1 MQECMDWR
9 SVTFDWN
16 RARAFLVTAE
26 EGSLSA
32 AARALKLAQPT
43 LGRQVEALEAELGVA
58 LFERSGRGL
67 RLSPAGHE
75 LLEHVRLMGEGARAL
90 SLAAWGQ
97 TEALEGEVAIS
108 ASDAYASYLLPPILE
123 HLHATEP
130 RIRIE
135 VVVSNDLSD
144 LSRREADIAVR
155 NVRPTEPDLI
165 ARKVRD
171 AMARLYAAPGYL
183 DRIGRPQ
190 TKAGFSG
197 AEFIEIDA
205 KGSLMNLLNT
215 HGFALETAN
224 FPYRCRNFT
233 VMWEMVRRGMGIG
246 ILDDRI
252 GDADPAVERA
262 VPEFEPIAF
271 PVWLVAH
278 RDIARSRRLR
288 VVFDALAEGLGTT
301 TGGGSG

>member
-1 MQECMDWR
+1 MDWR

-16 RARAFLVTAE
+16 RTRAFLVTAE

-75 LLEHVRLMGEGARAL
+75 LLEHARVMGEGARAL

-108 ASDAYASYLLPPILE
+108 ASDAYASYLLPPILDL
-123 HLHATEP
+123 LHRAEP
-130 RIRIE
+130 RVRIE
-135 VVVSNDLSD
+135 IVVSNDLSD

-155 NVRPTEPDLI
+155 NVRPTEADLV
-165 ARKVRD
+165 ARRVRD
-171 AMARLYAAPGYL
+171 ASARLYASPAYL
-183 DRIGRPQ
+183 DRLGRP
-190 TKAGFSG
+190 TTLAGFSA

-205 KGSLMNLLNT
+205 AGSLMGLLNAQ
-215 HGFALETAN
+215 GLALGEAN
-224 FPYRCRNFT
+224 FPWRCRNFT

-262 VPEFEPIAF
+262 VPGHAPIAF
-271 PVWLVAH
+271 PVWIVAH

-288 VVFDALAEGLGTT
+288 VVFDALVDGLG
-301 TGGGSG
+301 G

>member
-1 MQECMDWR
+1 MHIRMDWR

-16 RARAFLVTAE
+16 RARAFLVTAA

-67 RLSPAGHE
+67 RLTPSGHE
-75 LLEHVRLMGEGARAL
+75 LLEHARLMGEGARAL

-108 ASDAYASYLLPPILE
+108 ASDAYASYLLPPILKR
-123 HLHATEP
+123 LHAAEP

-135 VVVSNDLSD
+135 IVVSNDLSD

-171 AMARLYAAPGYL
+171 AMARLYATPAYL
-183 DRIGRPQ
+183 DRLGRPGLA
-190 TKAGFSG
+190 AGYN
-197 AEFIEIDA
+197 AADFIEIDA
-205 KGSLMNLLNT
+205 NNSLMRLLNT
-215 HGFALETAN
+215 QGFSLDQAN

-233 VMWEMVRRGMGIG
+233 VMWEMVRKGMGVG

-252 GDADPAVERA
+252 GDADETVERA
-262 VPEFEPIAF
+262 VPGFEPIAF
-271 PVWLVAH
+271 PIWLVAH

-288 VVFDALAEGLGTT
+288 VVFDALADGF
-301 TGGGSG
+301 SA

>member
-1 MQECMDWR
+1 MQIRMDWR

-67 RLSPAGHE
+67 RLTPSGHE
-75 LLEHVRLMGEGARAL
+75 LLEHARLMGEGARAL

-108 ASDAYASYLLPPILE
+108 ASDAYASYLLPPILKR
-123 HLHATEP
+123 LHAAEP

-135 VVVSNDLSD
+135 IVVSNDLSD

-171 AMARLYAAPGYL
+171 AMARLYATPAYL
-183 DRIGRPQ
+183 DRLGRPGLA
-190 TKAGFSG
+190 AGYN
-197 AEFIEIDA
+197 AADFIEIDA
-205 KGSLMNLLNT
+205 NNSLMRLLNT
-215 HGFALETAN
+215 QGFSLDQAN

-233 VMWEMVRRGMGIG
+233 VMWEMVRKGMGVG

-252 GDADPAVERA
+252 GDADETVERA
-262 VPEFEPIAF
+262 VPGFEPIAF
-271 PVWLVAH
+271 PIWLVAH

-288 VVFDALAEGLGTT
+288 VVFDALADGF
-301 TGGGSG
+301 SA

>member
-1 MQECMDWR
+1 MDWR

-58 LFERSGRGL
+58 LFERTGRGL
-67 RLSPAGHE
+67 RLTSTGHE
-75 LLEHVRLMGEGARAL
+75 LLEHARLMGEGARAL

-108 ASDAYASYLLPPILE
+108 ASDAYASYLLPPILARF
-123 HLHATEP
+123 HAAQP
-130 RIRIE
+130 GIQIE

-155 NVRPTEPDLI
+155 NIRPTEPELI

-171 AMARLYAAPGYL
+171 ASARLYAAPGYL
-183 DRIGRPQ
+183 DRLGRPGQ
-190 TKAGFSG
+190 AGNFAD
-197 AEFIEIDA
+197 AEFIEIDGE
-205 KGSLMNLLNT
+205 GSLMALLNAQ
-215 HGFALETAN
+215 GFALTEAN

-252 GDADPAVERA
+252 GDADPRVARA
-262 VPEFEPIAF
+262 VPGFEPINF
-271 PVWLVAH
+271 PIWLVAH

-288 VVFDALAEGLGTT
+288 VVFDVLAEGLA
-301 TGGGSG
+301 

>member
-1 MQECMDWR
+1 MDWR

-32 AARALKLAQPT
+32 AARALGLAQPT

-58 LFERSGRGL
+58 LFERTGRGL
-67 RLSPAGHE
+67 RLTPSGHE
-75 LLEHVRLMGEGARAL
+75 LLAHARIMGEGARAL
-90 SLAAWGQ
+90 SLSAWGQ
-97 TEALEGEVAIS
+97 SEALEGEVAIS

-123 HLHATEP
+123 RLHAAEP

-165 ARKVRD
+165 ARKIRE
-171 AMARLYAAPGYL
+171 ARARLYAAPGYL
-183 DRIGRPQ
+183 DRCGR
-190 TKAGFSG
+190 TAAGGPISG
-197 AEFIEIDA
+197 ASFIDIDEQ
-205 KGSLMNLLNT
+205 GSLMKLLNT
-215 HGFALETAN
+215 QGFALTEAD
-224 FPYRCRNFT
+224 FPYRCRNFA
-233 VMWEMVRRGMGIG
+233 VMWEMVRRGLGIG

-252 GDADPAVERA
+252 GDADPSVERA
-262 VPEFEPIAF
+262 VPGFTPITF

-278 RDIARSRRLR
+278 RDMARSRRLR
-288 VVFDALAEGLGTT
+288 VVFDALAKGLA
-301 TGGGSG
+301 

>member
-1 MQECMDWR
+1 MDWR

-43 LGRQVEALEAELGVA
+43 LGRQVEALETELGVA

-67 RLSPAGHE
+67 RLTPSGHE
-75 LLEHVRLMGEGARAL
+75 LLEHARIMGEGARAL
-90 SLAAWGQ
+90 HLAAWGQ

-108 ASDAYASYLLPPILE
+108 ASDAYASYLLPPILAR
-123 HLHATEP
+123 LHRAEP

-135 VVVSNDLSD
+135 VVVSNALSD

-165 ARKVRD
+165 ARRVRD
-171 AMARLYAAPGYL
+171 ASARLYAAPRYL
-183 DRIGRPQ
+183 DRLGRPG
-190 TKAGFSG
+190 TAAGFSS

-205 KGSLMNLLNT
+205 SGSLMKLLNT
-215 HGFALETAN
+215 KGFALDVGN
-224 FPYRCRNFT
+224 FPYMCRSFT
-233 VMWEMVRRGMGIG
+233 VMWELVRQGMGIG

-252 GDADPAVERA
+252 GDADPLVERA
-262 VPEFEPIAF
+262 VPDFVPVDF
-271 PVWLVAH
+271 PVWIVAH

-288 VVFDALAEGLGTT
+288 VVFEALADSFGA
-301 TGGGSG
+301 